1 MSSKLLCCAFL
12 SSLGFSL
19 FLGNSATFAQVVVPT
34 DSTGGSS
41 VPPNGSTVPIDTPRG
56 SIPGSPPLDSV
67 ARFSCQ
73 TYNGQYT
80 IMYQPQSQPG
90 QYFAWATPGSL
101 GGGWN
106 SQLRCQ
112 TIANRLE
119 TYRPDGLQ
127 ELQTAVENN
136 ENTICVTTE
145 ANPTCRIVLTVPR
158 GKDPFVVRNSVFQNL
173 TTADSG
179 QQTLAVNTYANRGRG
194 NDDLFN
200 LGRTLLGSGSSL
212 GTSPTTSR
220 RGLNLQPFLDRKDG
234 GTGSELKN
242 GVAIRSGSN
251 SQSTA
256 VKKPNKNT
264 TNPRLDP
271 NRFRR

>member
-12 SSLGFSL
+12 SSLGLSL

-41 VPPNGSTVPIDTPRG
+41 IPPNGSSVPIDTSTSVPN
-56 SIPGSPPLDSV
+56 SPPIDSV
-67 ARFSCQ
+67 PPFSCQ
-73 TYNGQYT
+73 SYNGQYT

-90 QYFAWATPGSL
+90 QFFAWATPAAL

-145 ANPTCRIVLTVPR
+145 ANSTCRIVLTVPR

-179 QQTLAVNTYANRGRG
+179 QQTLAVNTYANRGSG
-194 NDDLFN
+194 SNDLYN
-200 LGRTLLGSGSSL
+200 LGRTLLGSGSNL
-212 GTSPTTSR
+212 GTSSMSSR

-234 GTGSELKN
+234 GTGSGLKN
-242 GVAIRSGSN
+242 GVAIRSRSG
-251 SQSTA
+251 SQSSS
-256 VKKPNKNT
+256 VKNPNNNT
-264 TNPRLDP
+264 PNPRLDP

>member
-1 MSSKLLCCAFL
+1 MSSKLLCFAFVG
-12 SSLGFSL
+12 SLGLSL
-19 FLGNSATFAQVVVPT
+19 LLGNSIAFAQVVVPT

-41 VPPNGSTVPIDTPRG
+41 FPPNGSSVPIDTSTG
-56 SIPGSPPLDSV
+56 GIPTSTPVDGV

-73 TYNGQYT
+73 TNNGQYT

-90 QYFAWATPGSL
+90 QYFAWATPASL

-158 GKDPFVVRNSVFQNL
+158 GRDPFTVRNSVFQNL
-173 TTADSG
+173 MTADSG

-194 NDDLFN
+194 NNDLYN
-200 LGRTLLGSGSSL
+200 LGRTLLGGGNNQVSS
-212 GTSPTTSR
+212 SR
-220 RGLNLQPFLDRKDG
+220 RGLNLQPFLDPKDG
-234 GTGSELKN
+234 GNGSGLKN
-242 GVAIRSGSN
+242 GVAIRSRGNTS
-251 SQSTA
+251 SSGA
-256 VKKPNKNT
+256 KNT
-264 TNPRLDP
+264 NNSNNPRLDP